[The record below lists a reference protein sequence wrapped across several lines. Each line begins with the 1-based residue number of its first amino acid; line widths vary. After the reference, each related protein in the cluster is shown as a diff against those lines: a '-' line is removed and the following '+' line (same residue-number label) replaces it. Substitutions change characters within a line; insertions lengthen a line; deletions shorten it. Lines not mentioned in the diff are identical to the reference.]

1 MVTAQA
7 KFDWITQGRTANH
20 FDVDPVAEPHLQ
32 QPPPQRLIAID
43 SDDSAMATNAKFM
56 KRASIE
62 RTAMITSG
70 KITGFLHQT
79 APIHV
84 RRTCSDITD
93 TRDYNSLRLSF
104 N

>member
-7 KFDWITQGRTANH
+7 KFDGITQRRTANH
-20 FDVDPVAEPHLQ
+20 FNVDPVAEPHLQ

-43 SDDSAMATNAKFM
+43 THDRAMATNAKLM
-56 KRASIE
+56 KRASVE
-62 RTAMITSG
+62 RTAMVTSG

-84 RRTCSDITD
+84 RRT
-93 TRDYNSLRLSF
+93 
-104 N
+104 